1 MTCWH
6 CSLCPPVNSFMWIK
20 VAINLI
26 LLPLK
31 RELLSSKVCI
41 TGVPPQPPLCLA
53 TIPEYEYLSYP
64 ELGAGEA
71 EAVTTEAATH
81 AELQLEWSMLQDC
94 TDYWDLSGQSLPST
108 LSCCIVFM
116 LGFRTIS
123 IVSIYLHIWRHFN
136 YVFWFGQMIDNNS
149 LTIRFVVYLIQ

>member
-6 CSLCPPVNSFMWIK
+6 WWLCPPVNSFMWIK

-108 LSCCIVFM
+108 LLCCIVFM

-123 IVSIYLHIWRHFN
+123 IIYCIYIFGDISIMY
-136 YVFWFGQMIDNNS
+136 FGLDRW
-149 LTIRFVVYLIQ
+149 LTIIAWQLDLWFI

>member
-1 MTCWH
+1 MLTLLT
-6 CSLCPPVNSFMWIK
+6 LCPPVKSFMWIK

-94 TDYWDLSGQSLPST
+94 TDYWDLSGQSLT
-108 LSCCIVFM
+108 IYFM
-116 LGFRTIS
+116 LYCVHAGLQDNIYYLL
-123 IVSIYLHIWRHFN
+123 YLHIWRHFN

>member
-6 CSLCPPVNSFMWIK
+6 WWRCPPVKSFMWIR

-94 TDYWDLSGQSLPST
+94 TDYWDLSGQSLT
-108 LSCCIVFM
+108 IYFM
-116 LGFRTIS
+116 LYCVHAGLQDNIYYLL
-123 IVSIYLHIWRHFN
+123 YLHIWRHFN

>member
-1 MTCWH
+1 MLTLLR
-6 CSLCPPVNSFMWIK
+6 LCPPVNSFMWIK

-94 TDYWDLSGQSLPST
+94 TDYWDLSGQSLT
-108 LSCCIVFM
+108 IYFVM
-116 LGFRTIS
+116 LYCVHAGLQDNIYC
-123 IVSIYLHIWRHFN
+123 IYLHIWRHFN

>member
-1 MTCWH
+1 MLTLLR
-6 CSLCPPVNSFMWIK
+6 LCPPVNSFMWIK

-94 TDYWDLSGQSLPST
+94 TDYWDLSGQSLT
-108 LSCCIVFM
+108 IYFM
-116 LGFRTIS
+116 LYCVHAGLQDNIYYLL
-123 IVSIYLHIWRHFN
+123 YLHIWRHFN

>member
-1 MTCWH
+1 MLTLVR
-6 CSLCPPVNSFMWIK
+6 LCPTVKSFMWIK

-94 TDYWDLSGQSLPST
+94 TDYWDLSGQSLT
-108 LSCCIVFM
+108 IYFM
-116 LGFRTIS
+116 LYCVHAGLQDNIYYLL
-123 IVSIYLHIWRHFN
+123 YLHIWRHFN